1 MPPELADA
9 IIHHTFIECYIPAMS
24 GRKREFYP
32 SYYRDKRKRERTVLV
47 LSTIIVGLLV
57 VGLLVLAG
65 VYMLRPRENLDQ
77 LAQRRDEIV
86 GTAPSTQAA
95 EGMPKPAAT
104 PVKVEDEQLL
114 KPEDVTEVG
123 SSVPEMSLAP
133 VQFSGEEPEVD
144 APPPPQMTPEE
155 AADVGED
162 AAPNLPVDEANPGTE
177 TAPEKPK
184 ATEDKPNPKPE
195 EKPKAKPEEKKETP
209 KKPTPKKPE
218 PKPAEPVYKFN
229 VYAGLYN
236 SESEANK
243 QKSRLVEMGLQSSI
257 ISRNQGDGKTYLVAV
272 GSALENYDQAVSLK
286 NKLREAG
293 FSGAYILR
301 RET

>member
-1 MPPELADA
+1 
-9 IIHHTFIECYIPAMS
+9 MS

-32 SYYRDKRKRERTVLV
+32 SYYRDKRKREHAVLV
-47 LSTIIVGLLV
+47 LSSVIVGILV
-57 VGLLVLAG
+57 LGLLILAG

-86 GTAPSTQAA
+86 GTAPSTQATD
-95 EGMPKPAAT
+95 GMPKPAAT
-104 PVKVEDEQLL
+104 PVQVEDEQLL

-133 VQFSGEEPEVD
+133 VQFSGEEPEID

-155 AADVGED
+155 SADTGEE
-162 AAPNLPVDEANPGTE
+162 AAPGLPSDEAKPGTE
-177 TAPEKPK
+177 AAPDKPK
-184 ATEDKPNPKPE
+184 APEAKPKPKPE

-209 KKPTPKKPE
+209 KKPAPKKPE
-218 PKPAEPVYKFN
+218 PKPAEPAYKFN

-236 SESEANK
+236 SESEANQ

-257 ISRNQGDGKTYLVAV
+257 IARNQGDGKTYLLAV
-272 GSALENYDQAVSLK
+272 GSALGNYDQAVSLK

>member
-1 MPPELADA
+1 
-9 IIHHTFIECYIPAMS
+9 MS
-24 GRKREFYP
+24 GRKREYYP

-47 LSTIIVGLLV
+47 LSTVIIALVGI
-57 VGLLVLAG
+57 GLLVLAG
-65 VYMLRPRENLDQ
+65 VYLLRPRENLDQ

-86 GTAPSTQAA
+86 GTAPSTQTAS
-95 EGMPKPAAT
+95 GLPKPTAT
-104 PVKVEDEQLL
+104 PVKVEEEQLL

-133 VQFSGEEPEVD
+133 VQFSGEEPAPD
-144 APPPPQMTPEE
+144 APPPPQMTPEKSADNGNE
-155 AADVGED
+155 AVPALPADEN
-162 AAPNLPVDEANPGTE
+162 AKPGAE

-184 ATEDKPNPKPE
+184 AAEEKPKPKPE

-209 KKPTPKKPE
+209 KKPAPKKPE
-218 PKPAEPVYKFN
+218 PKPAEPAYKYN
-229 VYAGLYN
+229 VYAGLYT

-257 ISRNQGDGKTYLVAV
+257 IARNQGDGKSYLVAV

-293 FSGAYILR
+293 FGGAYILR

>member
-1 MPPELADA
+1 
-9 IIHHTFIECYIPAMS
+9 MS
-24 GRKREFYP
+24 GRKREYYP
-32 SYYRDKRKRERTVLV
+32 SYYRDKRKREHAILV
-47 LSTIIVGLLV
+47 LSTIIIGIFVL
-57 VGLLVLAG
+57 GLLVLAG

-86 GTAPSTQAA
+86 DTAPLTKAA
-95 EGMPKPAAT
+95 GGMPKPLAT

-123 SSVPEMSLAP
+123 RSVPEMSLAP
-133 VQFSGEEPEVD
+133 VQFFGEEPEAD
-144 APPPPQMTPEE
+144 APPPPQVAPEE
-155 AADVGED
+155 SADTGEET
-162 AAPNLPVDEANPGTE
+162 APGLPADEAKPGTE
-177 TAPEKPK
+177 TTPETPK
-184 ATEDKPNPKPE
+184 TPEDKPKPKPE

-209 KKPTPKKPE
+209 KKPAPKKPE
-218 PKPAEPVYKFN
+218 PKPAEPAYKFN

-236 SESEANK
+236 SETEANK
-243 QKSRLVEMGLQSSI
+243 QKSRLVEMGLQPSI
-257 ISRNQGDGKTYLVAV
+257 IARNQGDGKTYLVAV

-293 FSGAYILR
+293 FTGAYILR